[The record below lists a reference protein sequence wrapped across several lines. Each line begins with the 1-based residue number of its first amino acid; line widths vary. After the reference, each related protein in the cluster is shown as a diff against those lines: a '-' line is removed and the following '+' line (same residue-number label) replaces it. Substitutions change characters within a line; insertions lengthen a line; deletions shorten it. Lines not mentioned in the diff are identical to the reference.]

1 MTGNPPP
8 IWQGKPPKRSN
19 AARIMIAVAVSAA
32 IVALIFYCASCTGE
46 NRVSSDD
53 YGAILL
59 EQEQCSQ
66 NYLARDPAII
76 ARHLEPV
83 AIDAPWDSIVPGG
96 VHLISQD
103 SMTKILHGG
112 PGFEIAPLD
121 GPERGTIYVTAS
133 SDHQR
138 NVIAHALSHQLARYY
153 PQLRNP
159 PMADTVNYGDHA
171 GRYFASCVEYCPGC
185 PGHPNQ

>member
-8 IWQGKPPKRSN
+8 IWQGEPPKKSN
-19 AARIMIAVAVSAA
+19 VARIIYAAIAIALIIAVIKV
-32 IVALIFYCASCTGE
+32 CTSCTGE

-53 YGAILL
+53 YGKILT
-59 EQEQCSQ
+59 EQEACAQRFLV
-66 NYLARDPAII
+66 NDPTTDTLPPI
-76 ARHLEPV
+76 AV
-83 AIDAPWDSIVPGG
+83 SAPWDSIVPGG

-112 PGFEIAPLD
+112 PGFEVATTS
-121 GPERGTIYVTAS
+121 GPDAGTIYVTSS
-133 SDHQR
+133 SDHKA

-159 PMADTVNYGDHA
+159 PMADSVNYGDHA
-171 GRYFASCVEYCPGC
+171 GRFFASCVAYCPGC
-185 PGHPNQ
+185 PGHPNA